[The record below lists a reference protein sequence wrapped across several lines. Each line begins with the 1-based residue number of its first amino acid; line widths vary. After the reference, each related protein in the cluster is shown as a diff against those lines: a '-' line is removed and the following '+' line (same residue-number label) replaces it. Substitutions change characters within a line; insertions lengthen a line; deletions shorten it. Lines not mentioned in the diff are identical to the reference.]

1 LQSIVTDPS
10 STAIPLGSFTTIE
23 LPCSERTAAV
33 EIAIEFGAVVRTEPA
48 CGTEAV
54 MLFAKAGAARI
65 GIARIGARTIVPE
78 IMLRNTRPAFMFSS
92 QIDSRL
98 DVILSLLYNTH
109 HAYLRICLH

>member
-1 LQSIVTDPS
+1 
-10 STAIPLGSFTTIE
+10 LGSFTTIE

-65 GIARIGARTIVPE
+65 GMRTIVPE